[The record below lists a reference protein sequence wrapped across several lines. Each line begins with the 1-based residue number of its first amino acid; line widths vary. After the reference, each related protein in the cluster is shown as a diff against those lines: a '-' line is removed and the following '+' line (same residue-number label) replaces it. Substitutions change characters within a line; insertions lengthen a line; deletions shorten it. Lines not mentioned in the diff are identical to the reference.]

1 MKDSKMLFGRLDIT
15 IVIEIYTRIQQ
26 QLDCQGKPFYL
37 TKLSIKTKNKNFRH
51 QKKLKE
57 YITTKTALWRT
68 LDGITILNRRRSI
81 HRRSQ
86 RTTKHCQDRKP
97 KIAKKTPQN
106 EENDI
111 GFQRRHMNNIQRER
125 NYF

>member
-51 QKKLKE
+51 
-57 YITTKTALWRT
+57 
-68 LDGITILNRRRSI
+68 
-81 HRRSQ
+81 
-86 RTTKHCQDRKP
+86 
-97 KIAKKTPQN
+97 
-106 EENDI
+106 
-111 GFQRRHMNNIQRER
+111 
-125 NYF
+125 